1 MVPTEIER
9 KYTINHLPKE
19 IDNILK
25 ITQKHIY
32 RDPVCSIRVRK
43 SEDLSMNEVKY
54 THTIKAKGKETEIFS
69 ITELEK
75 EITEEQFEEVKP
87 FKGSNI
93 IEKYRVIIPLEDG
106 LKAEVDIFEKK
117 LKGLIIAEVE
127 FESIEQAKNFKMP
140 SWFEK
145 EVPHNEFSNRKIS
158 TKTRKEILEMI
169 GKKQLSINENI
180 LKEFQKA
187 INRRKNNSI

>member
-9 KYTINHLPKE
+9 KYTINYLPKE
-19 IDNILK
+19 IKKIFK

-43 SEDLSMNEVKY
+43 SLNILTNKVIY
-54 THTIKAKGKETEIFS
+54 THTIKANGKNTQKFS
-69 ITELEK
+69 TIELEK
-75 EITEEQFEEVKP
+75 NITEEQYESLNP
-87 FKGSNI
+87 FKGSQT
-93 IEKYRVIIPLEDG
+93 IEKYRLIIPLENG

-127 FESIEQAKNFKMP
+127 FESVEQAEKFKMP

-145 EVPHNEFSNRKIS
+145 EVPHKEFSNRKIS
-158 TKTRKEILEMI
+158 TKSRKEVLELI
-169 GKKQLSINENI
+169 GKKQLVINEKI
-180 LKEFQKA
+180 LKEFL
-187 INRRKNNSI
+187 NRMK

>member
-127 FESIEQAKNFKMP
+127 FESIEQAKTSKCLLGLKKKYLIMSFQI
-140 SWFEK
+140 EK
-145 EVPHNEFSNRKIS
+145 YQQK
-158 TKTRKEILEMI
+158 LE
-169 GKKQLSINENI
+169 KK
-180 LKEFQKA
+180 F
-187 INRRKNNSI
+187 

>member
-19 IDNILK
+19 IDKILK

-43 SEDLSMNEVKY
+43 SQDLATYGAIY
-54 THTIKAKGKETEIFS
+54 THTIKAKGKDIEKFS
-69 ITELEK
+69 IIELEK

-87 FKGSNI
+87 FKGSTT
-93 IEKYRVIIPLEDG
+93 IEKYRIIIPLEDG

-127 FESIEQAKNFKMP
+127 FESVEQAKNFKMP

-145 EVPHNEFSNRKIS
+145 EVPHNEFSNRKMS

-169 GKKQLSINENI
+169 GKKQVQINEKVLI
-180 LKEFQKA
+180 DFQK
-187 INRRKNNSI
+187 RMKNNSF

>member
-9 KYTINHLPKE
+9 KYTINYLPNE
-19 IDNILK
+19 IKKIFK

-32 RDPVCSIRVRK
+32 RDSVCSIRVRK
-43 SEDLSMNEVKY
+43 SEDLSTNEVKY

-117 LKGLIIAEVE
+117 LKGLIIVEVE
-127 FESIEQAKNFKMP
+127 FESVEQAKTFKMP

-145 EVPHNEFSNRKIS
+145 EVPHNEFSNRKMS
-158 TKTRKEILEMI
+158 TKTRKEILELI
-169 GKKQLSINENI
+169 GKKQLAINEQI
-180 LKEFQKA
+180 LKEFIK
-187 INRRKNNSI
+187 RMKNNSF

>member
-1 MVPTEIER
+1 MLPTEIER

-19 IDNILK
+19 VDNILK

-43 SEDLSMNEVKY
+43 SLDLATNEAKY
-54 THTIKAKGKETEIFS
+54 THTIKAKGKDIEKFS
-69 ITELEK
+69 IIELEK

-87 FKGSNI
+87 FKGSSI
-93 IEKYRVIIPLEDG
+93 IEKYRIIIPLEDG
-106 LKAEVDIFEKK
+106 LKCEVDIFDKK

-127 FESIEQAKNFKMP
+127 FASIEQAENFKIP

-145 EVPHNEFSNRKIS
+145 EVSHNEFSNRKMS

-180 LKEFQKA
+180 LKEFQK
-187 INRRKNNSI
+187 ID

>member
-32 RDPVCSIRVRK
+32 RDSVCSIRVRK
-43 SEDLSMNEVKY
+43 TLKLSTNEAIY
-54 THTIKAKGKETEIFS
+54 THTIKAKGKDIEKFS
-69 ITELEK
+69 IIELEK

-87 FKGSNI
+87 FKGSTT
-93 IEKYRVIIPLEDG
+93 IEKYRIVIPLEDG

-127 FESIEQAKNFKMP
+127 FESIEQAKKFKMP

-145 EVPHNEFSNRKIS
+145 EVPHNEFSNRKMS

-169 GKKQLSINENI
+169 GKKQLSINEKI
-180 LKEFQKA
+180 LKELK
-187 INRRKNNSI
+187 KDY